1 MKTIVA
7 FCILLVSIPAIGQV
21 INQIGY
27 YNVNGVTGL
36 AAQDNYM
43 FLSDGKILD
52 NSIPSSPQLVSQFSF
67 NGDGINVIIDDEF
80 AYFGTGMTNEF
91 YIADISN
98 INFPL
103 QFGYLEFT
111 EGNGVFGMDVI
122 ENTLMAALGMDG
134 TIVSIDI
141 MDKTNPEI
149 LDILNIPGGQCRDVV
164 INGNLAYAAHA
175 TGLKVIDITI
185 PSDLQVINSI
195 GGGYNSIDMGDGK
208 VFLGKS
214 SGGIDVFDIDEPEN
228 PTPAFA
234 ITNTGGT
241 AWDIKYSEQHIYL
254 ATNSDGLFIY
264 KEEDNIGI
272 FKANFPNEGNGQS
285 FSVALQDSFIL
296 LSGLV
301 NGVAILQYDST
312 GIVGINEI
320 SNDQGFKIY
329 PNPAQNEIF
338 ISSDNELQISEIN
351 IYNQLGQNVIH
362 QPACRQAGNRYE
374 GSIDVSSLMP
384 GIYFV
389 EVVIGNDRIRE
400 KVVIK

>member
-1 MKTIVA
+1 MKTILA
-7 FCILLVSIPAIGQV
+7 FFMFLATVQALGQV

-27 YNVNGVTGL
+27 YSVNGITGL
-36 AAQDNYM
+36 SAQDNYM

-52 NSIPSSPQLVSQFSF
+52 NSIPSLPVLVSQFSF
-67 NGDGINVIIDDEF
+67 NGDGITVIIDDEF
-80 AYFGTGMTNEF
+80 AYFGTGMTNEL

-111 EGNGVFGMDVI
+111 EGNGLFGMDI
-122 ENTLMAALGMDG
+122 NGNTLMAALGMNG

-141 MDKTNPEI
+141 SDKANPEI
-149 LDILNIPGGQCRDVV
+149 LDMLNIAGGQCRDVV
-164 INGNLAYAAHA
+164 VNGTLAYAAHA
-175 TGLKVIDITI
+175 NGLKVIDITN

-214 SGGIDVFDIDEPEN
+214 SGGIDVFNITDSES

-254 ATNSDGLFIY
+254 ATNSGGLFLY
-264 KEEDNIGI
+264 KMEDNTGI

-285 FSVALQDSFIL
+285 FGVALQDSLIL
-296 LSGLV
+296 LSGLI

-312 GIVGINEI
+312 GSVGII
-320 SNDQGFKIY
+320 DIQNDQDFKIY
-329 PNPAQNEIF
+329 PNPTQNEIF
-338 ISSDNELQISEIN
+338 ISTDNEVLIDEII
-351 IYNQLGQNVIH
+351 IYNQLGQNVI
-362 QPACRQAGNRYE
+362 RQNDYE
-374 GSIDVSSLMP
+374 GSIDVSSLLP

-389 EVVIGNDRIRE
+389 EVLVGTERIRE
-400 KVVIK
+400 KLVIK